1 MFILKNIR
9 IYDII
14 YNKIIKEFL
23 YVIYLY
29 RWFLPRKWK
38 KNSQGGF
45 GIVIFDESYNLIDAY
60 QEQFD
65 NVTNNQMELKAFLKT
80 FELLN
85 TKYKNQQATI
95 YSDSAY
101 CINILTSWIYSW
113 SKNNWKNN
121 KNQTVK
127 NLDIILSLYKYYNIN
142 FFINQ
147 IYIIKV
153 EGHKGNIGNELADA
167 LAAAD
172 VPKFTN
178 LILKNHINISLS
190 EKTCQI

>member
-1 MFILKNIR
+1 MLY
-9 IYDII
+9 IYIDGSCRG
-14 YNKIIKEFL
+14 NG
-23 YVIYLY
+23 
-29 RWFLPRKWK
+29 K

-113 SKNNWKNN
+113 SKNDWKNN

-127 NLDIILSLYKYYNIN
+127 NLDIILSLYEYYNIN

-178 LILKNHINISLS
+178 LMLKNHINISLS

>member
-1 MFILKNIR
+1 MLYIYIDGSSRKNGKKGG
-9 IYDII
+9 YGII
-14 YNKIIKEFL
+14 
-23 YVIYLY
+23 
-29 RWFLPRKWK
+29 
-38 KNSQGGF
+38 
-45 GIVIFDESYNLIDAY
+45 IFDDNNNLIDAY

-85 TKYKNQQATI
+85 TKYKGEQATI

-101 CINILTSWIYSW
+101 CVNILNSWIYSW
-113 SKNNWKNN
+113 SNNNWKTS
-121 KNQTVK
+121 KGETIK

-153 EGHKGNIGNELADA
+153 DGHKGIIGNELSDS
-167 LAAAD
+167 LAKAD
-172 VPKFTN
+172 VPKFSN
-178 LILKNHINISLS
+178 IILKNHINIDLS
-190 EKTCQI
+190 EKTC

>member
-1 MFILKNIR
+1 MLY
-9 IYDII
+9 IYIDGSCRG
-14 YNKIIKEFL
+14 NG
-23 YVIYLY
+23 
-29 RWFLPRKWK
+29 K

-113 SKNNWKNN
+113 SKK
-121 KNQTVK
+121 Q
-127 NLDIILSLYKYYNIN
+127 L
-142 FFINQ
+142 
-147 IYIIKV
+147 
-153 EGHKGNIGNELADA
+153 
-167 LAAAD
+167 
-172 VPKFTN
+172 
-178 LILKNHINISLS
+178 
-190 EKTCQI
+190 EK